1 MEDLRTHGWH
11 PTSIA
16 FLDGMGLGEMK
27 ATVGEAAQAWGLDAF
42 DEVRREAKRQR
53 RLLDCEDRQFARDPT
68 SFRKEKGWRSGDGAA
83 DLTDQAKGVQ
93 LDKGRVLL
101 PRAIWPTRLSRRLAA
116 EKDDDQRA
124 RLEEAERERLSNE
137 LVALLRKAG
146 LLEKKK
152 DDEEHRHAQKWLLKR
167 HSMGRRPST
176 LRQHVRLGRKLVTY
190 AKHSYGAPWL

>member
-1 MEDLRTHGWH
+1 MDDLRSHGWH
-11 PTSIA
+11 PTAIA

-27 ATVGEAAQAWGLDAF
+27 ATVGEAAQNWGLDAF

-68 SFRKEKGWRSGDGAA
+68 PFRKEKGWRSGDGMA
-83 DLTDQAKGVQ
+83 DLSDQAKGVQ
-93 LDKGRVLL
+93 LDRGRTLL
-101 PRAIWPTRLSRRLAA
+101 PRAIWPTRLSRRMAA

-152 DDEEHRHAQKWLLKR
+152 DDEEHRHAQ
-167 HSMGRRPST
+167 HGC
-176 LRQHVRLGRKLVTY
+176 
-190 AKHSYGAPWL
+190 